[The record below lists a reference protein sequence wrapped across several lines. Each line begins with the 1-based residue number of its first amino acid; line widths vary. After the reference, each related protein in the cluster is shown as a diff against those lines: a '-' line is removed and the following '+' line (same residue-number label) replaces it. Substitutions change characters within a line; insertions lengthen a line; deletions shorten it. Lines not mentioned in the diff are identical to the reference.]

1 MNSLIIMAGGA
12 SSRMKRSLHK
22 TELTED
28 QKNLAQKAHK
38 SLIPLG
44 KAKKPLLFHL
54 ISNSVAAGFTDIYLV
69 TSPDNEAF
77 QTLVGTLKKNN
88 SFAGARVHFS
98 IQYIKKGY
106 EKPMGTADA
115 IEQTLV
121 QYPELLECTFTI
133 CNGDNLYSKE
143 VFQKLL
149 QPRER
154 PNALISYARS
164 GLRFADE
171 RISKFAV
178 IDIDADG
185 YLNKIIEKPDPET
198 VEMFRDSSGE
208 IGVSMNIFSFFGKQ
222 LYPYLKDCKMH
233 PIRNEKELPE
243 AIKML
248 NQKEPKQIQCFR
260 IKEHILDLTSAEDI
274 ASFESL

>member
-106 EKPMGTADA
+106 EKPLGTADA
-115 IEQTLV
+115 FEQT
-121 QYPELLECTFTI
+121 
-133 CNGDNLYSKE
+133 
-143 VFQKLL
+143 
-149 QPRER
+149 
-154 PNALISYARS
+154 
-164 GLRFADE
+164 
-171 RISKFAV
+171 
-178 IDIDADG
+178 
-185 YLNKIIEKPDPET
+185 
-198 VEMFRDSSGE
+198 
-208 IGVSMNIFSFFGKQ
+208 
-222 LYPYLKDCKMH
+222 
-233 PIRNEKELPE
+233 
-243 AIKML
+243 
-248 NQKEPKQIQCFR
+248 
-260 IKEHILDLTSAEDI
+260 
-274 ASFESL
+274 